1 MFKAQTE
8 INPIKMSSVLQN
20 KYNSQESYYSV
31 KVELHVGEKQE
42 IRGWY
47 RGSRHYTTHLEV
59 SRQIFVAVNRNHK
72 LFYKGKIWMEGLVH
86 INKQQVVEKVPIMN
100 QSHYLQY
107 NSSSVKMRIWQ
118 VSEIIMSLIKNGALA
133 QTLCVQVMCKFP
145 ATLLPH
151 M

>member
-1 MFKAQTE
+1 
-8 INPIKMSSVLQN
+8 
-20 KYNSQESYYSV
+20 
-31 KVELHVGEKQE
+31 
-42 IRGWY
+42 
-47 RGSRHYTTHLEV
+47 
-59 SRQIFVAVNRNHK
+59 
-72 LFYKGKIWMEGLVH
+72 MEGLVH

-118 VSEIIMSLIKNGALA
+118 VSEIIMSLINNGALA